1 MRMRMRR
8 INDDDNTGTYT
19 FPPEKR
25 SCQGPDQLQELVM
38 KMMMVLR
45 ASVDDNDYEYDC
57 LVFMAIMK
65 IMLVWYQQ

>member
-1 MRMRMRR
+1 
-8 INDDDNTGTYT
+8 
-19 FPPEKR
+19 
-25 SCQGPDQLQELVM
+25 M